1 MLTRVIGKKI
11 EIVINAR
18 VCTLAASVE
27 FCNSE
32 CSLSIDLPAYVV
44 LPAIYGVSFKT
55 RTAVRPMFLLC
66 LPSGG
71 CCRL

>member
-32 CSLSIDLPAYVV
+32 YSLSIDLPA
-44 LPAIYGVSFKT
+44 
-55 RTAVRPMFLLC
+55 
-66 LPSGG
+66 
-71 CCRL
+71 

>member
-1 MLTRVIGKKI
+1 MGKKI
-11 EIVINAR
+11 EIVINALLY
-18 VCTLAASVE
+18 TLAASVE

-32 CSLSIDLPAYVV
+32 YSLSIDPPVDV
-44 LPAIYGVSFKT
+44 LPAIYGVSLKT
-55 RTAVRPMFLLC
+55 RTSVCSIFLLC